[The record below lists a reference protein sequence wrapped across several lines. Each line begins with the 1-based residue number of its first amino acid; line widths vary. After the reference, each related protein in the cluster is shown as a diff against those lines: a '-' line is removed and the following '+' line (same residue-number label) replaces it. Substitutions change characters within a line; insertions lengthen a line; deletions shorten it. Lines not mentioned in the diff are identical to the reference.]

1 MREARFERG
10 ASFSRASRLRNCREV
25 GKGKPEEED
34 DDGK

>member
-10 ASFSRASRLRNCREV
+10 ASFSRPRRVRDCREV
-25 GKGKPEEED
+25 GKGKPEEQD